1 MFAHSYGSVI
11 KAQHPPHAAR
21 WLRALQIRARNM
33 GDTLDTR
40 HSRDTRATHATVHKL
55 IDWAQRAR
63 GANIGKKLF
72 AHTPSARPRCK
83 YARALVPSG
92 WKIYMHNFTL
102 ITYLAPQSRARFS
115 VERARVCVHDK
126 KRNVF
131 QINDTSRW
139 VRVRAS
145 ERVDPCARPHHLCC
159 ARIGNGYFWRKTTST
174 VGIIF
179 IDSCILGQ
187 RRREGW
193 RVGFWGLA
201 AGRMCAETDTQW
213 SLDGPLESG

>member
-1 MFAHSYGSVI
+1 
-11 KAQHPPHAAR
+11 
-21 WLRALQIRARNM
+21 
-33 GDTLDTR
+33 
-40 HSRDTRATHATVHKL
+40 
-55 IDWAQRAR
+55 
-63 GANIGKKLF
+63 
-72 AHTPSARPRCK
+72 
-83 YARALVPSG
+83 
-92 WKIYMHNFTL
+92 MHNFTL

-131 QINDTSRW
+131 QINDTSRG

-193 RVGFWGLA
+193 RVGFLGAGGRADVCRNGHTVESRRA
-201 AGRMCAETDTQW
+201 AGER
-213 SLDGPLESG
+213 LDLFRSTVGRRPRRRRRLCTYPRVRYVMG